1 MTKAVLVD
9 MDGTLALMGDRSP
22 FDDHLAGAD
31 AVNAPV
37 MTTVKAL
44 LAADPDLRLVVVSG
58 RDAGRSYDVT
68 LDWLG
73 RHGLTP
79 DLLLLRPAK
88 DFRKD
93 AVVKRD
99 LFDVHVSGVFD
110 VLCVFDDRQQV
121 VDMWRGLGLT
131 VFQVAPG
138 DF

>member
-1 MTKAVLVD
+1 MTKAILVD

-31 AVNAPV
+31 VPNVPV
-37 MTTVKAL
+37 MVTVKAL
-44 LAADPDLRLVVVSG
+44 LVADIDLHLVVVSG
-58 RDAGRSYDVT
+58 RDAGRSHDVT
-68 LDWLG
+68 LDWLD
-73 RHGLTP
+73 RHGLVP
-79 DLLLLRPAK
+79 DLLLMRGAK

-99 LFDVHVSGVFD
+99 LFDTHVLGAYD
-110 VLCVFDDRQQV
+110 VLAVFDDRQQV
-121 VDMWRGLGLT
+121 VDMWRSLGLT